1 MLEKDVR
8 AMFLRSMRDIRK
20 EWNDAAESWAEFVR
34 KGKDYHRDEL
44 NNPVTFELIGDVEGK
59 QVLDLACGEG
69 YNTRI
74 LAVKG
79 AKVTGVDF
87 SEKLIDLAK
96 REEARMN
103 QSISYYVMDASNLE
117 KLSSNYFDLVTCF
130 MSLQDMENY
139 RKAISEVSRVL
150 RNQGRFVFSIPHP
163 CFETMIVNGKKT
175 SAGERYFGAVKYPIE
190 WNMERLERHFVTSS
204 FHRTLTDYFE
214 ALFKNNLSVLRLI
227 EPKPT
232 KKGLRIHPSLREV
245 LTRPESIVIESL
257 KHR

>member
-1 MLEKDVR
+1 
-8 AMFLRSMRDIRK
+8 MRDIKK
-20 EWNDAAESWAEFVR
+20 EWDDAAESWAKFVR

-44 NNPVTFELIGDVEGK
+44 NNPAIFELIGDVKGK

-74 LAVKG
+74 LAAKG

-87 SEKLIDLAK
+87 SEKMIDLAK
-96 REEARMN
+96 HEEARMN
-103 QSISYYVMDASNLE
+103 QGINYYVMDASNLE
-117 KLSSNYFDLVTCF
+117 KFSGNCFDLVTCF
-130 MSLQDMENY
+130 MSLQDMKNY

-163 CFETMIVNGKKT
+163 CFETITVNGKKI
-175 SAGERYFGAVKYPIE
+175 SAREKYCNTVKYPIE
-190 WNMERLERHFVTSS
+190 WNMERLERHFKTSS

-214 ALFKNNLSVLRLI
+214 ALFKNKLSVLRLV

-232 KKGLRIHPSLREV
+232 RRGLQIHPSFRRHLN
-245 LTRPESIVIESL
+245 RPESIVIESVKSIEAL
-257 KHR
+257 PT